1 MGTWMS
7 VRAGISKI
15 QKNNHLFK
23 ISSVCLPADKRSFF
37 GGSFSKLGYP
47 SFEGQMAFQ
56 KNSLHFLGSPHE
68 KLKRLRDTRK
78 TAFALNIA
86 NI

>member
-56 KNSLHFLGSPHE
+56 KKQSPFFGVPARE
-68 KLKRLRDTRK
+68 AK
-78 TAFALNIA
+78 TFKGYKKN
-86 NI
+86 